1 MEWETLLWV
10 LSLITIGTLVFLQV
24 FELIP
29 FADLESD
36 YINPIDLCSRL
47 NHFIIPEA
55 AAHAVTTILF
65 LLSGFWFEFL
75 MNVPLVAWHIYCFQ
89 MKQLFLD
96 PTTIFSNI
104 DAQKKTSYFKLGLYA
119 FSFFFYLYRLI
130 YTLVRDVVG
139 TKEASQMINNMI

>member
-1 MEWETLLWV
+1 LWV
-10 LSLITIGTLVFLQV
+10 LSLMIIGALVFLQV
-24 FELIP
+24 FDLIT

-47 NHFIIPEA
+47 NLFIIPESI
-55 AAHAVTTILF
+55 AHAVVTLLF

-89 MKQLFLD
+89 MKQFFLD

-104 DAQKKTSYFKLGLYA
+104 DTQKKSSYFKLGLYS

-139 TKEASQMINNMI
+139 TKEATQMINNMI